1 MVQVVTSAASHR
13 FSIRLKQQ
21 PYIEFI
27 AVKFNT
33 SSLLLNRAPFG
44 NCKQKVHTYLTQ
56 YSLICRLGLYVVLK

>member
-1 MVQVVTSAASHR
+1 MQQILRNPGQRPKDSCKSINGDRMVQVVTSAASHR

-33 SSLLLNRAPFG
+33 STP
-44 NCKQKVHTYLTQ
+44 TPT
-56 YSLICRLGLYVVLK
+56 